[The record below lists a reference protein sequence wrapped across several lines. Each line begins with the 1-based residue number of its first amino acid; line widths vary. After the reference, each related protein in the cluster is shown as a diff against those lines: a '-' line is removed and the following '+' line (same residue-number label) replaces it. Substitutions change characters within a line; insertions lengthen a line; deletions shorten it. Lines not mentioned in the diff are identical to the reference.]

1 MGGLLRRKRRNEKVK
16 PLIHKIM
23 SFIKN
28 PSEIEEKKNL
38 VMMVYGEP
46 GQGKTTLAL
55 SAPSP
60 VLIDTDGGVGRTLA
74 AHRCPTVQV
83 KSWEDVNG
91 ALNEI
96 AEAPFKTIV
105 VDTVG
110 KLLDFMG
117 EYIIRNDPKMRKR
130 DGSLSLQGY
139 GQRKTMFRDFVKRC
153 MMMGRNVVFV
163 AHASE
168 EKVGDDYVVRPIVGG
183 SSMNDIMGELDLLGL
198 LVNFGG
204 KRLLLWGNDG
214 TSGFAKSFYSKNT
227 CFLPNCMEIPV
238 VADMYGSIIAPNQFL
253 ADVIGMYEDSQAKKE
268 TVNQEYGKLIADT
281 TQRINAAKS
290 VKDLNTLRDL
300 IVDEGFKHIYDSKI
314 VLGKALNAVA
324 SAIGCHYD
332 KVQAKYVKDGK
343 DTGVPANAEPAE

>member
-1 MGGLLRRKRRNEKVK
+1 
-16 PLIHKIM
+16 M
-23 SFIKN
+23 SFIKQ

-55 SAPSP
+55 SAPNP
-60 VLIDTDGGVGRTLA
+60 VLIDTDNGVGRTLA

-83 KSWEDVNG
+83 KSWEDVIG
-91 ALNEI
+91 ALDEI
-96 AEAPFKTIV
+96 AQAPQFQTIV

-110 KLLDFMG
+110 KLLDFMSDF
-117 EYIIRNDPKMRKR
+117 IIRNDQKARKR
-130 DGSLSLQGY
+130 DGSLSLPGY
-139 GQRKTMFRDFVKRC
+139 GQRKTMFRDFIKRC
-153 MMMGRNVVFV
+153 MMMGRNVVFI

-227 CFLPNCMEIPV
+227 CFLPNTMEIPV
-238 VADMYGSIIAPNQFL
+238 VADANGNVVNPNTFL
-253 ADVIGMYEDSQAKKE
+253 AFVIGQYEKNQKDKE
-268 TVNQEYGKLIADT
+268 VTNQEYGKLIASFT
-281 TQRINAAKS
+281 ERISAAKTL
-290 VKDLNTLRDL
+290 KDFNKLREELVSED
-300 IVDEGFKHIYDSKI
+300 FKHVYDSKI
-314 VLGKALNAVA
+314 VLGKALNNAAKALAFVY
-324 SAIGCHYD
+324 S
-332 KVQAKYVKDGK
+332 KVDEKYVKEEPA
-343 DTGVPANAEPAE
+343 VPADTKPAK

>member
-1 MGGLLRRKRRNEKVK
+1 
-16 PLIHKIM
+16 M
-23 SFIKN
+23 SFIKQ

-55 SAPSP
+55 SAPAP

-91 ALNEI
+91 AMDEI
-96 AEAPFKTIV
+96 AGAPFQTIV

-110 KLLDFMG
+110 KLLDFMS
-117 EYIIRNDPKMRKR
+117 EFIIRNDPKMRKR

-139 GQRKTMFRDFVKRC
+139 GQRKNMFRDFVKRC
-153 MMMGRNVVFV
+153 MMMGRNAVFV

-227 CFLPNCMEIPV
+227 CFLPNTMEIPV
-238 VADMYGSIIAPNQFL
+238 VADVNGNVVNPNNFL
-253 ADVIGMYEDSQAKKE
+253 SFVISQYEKAQAGKE
-268 TVNQEYGKLIADT
+268 KLNQDYGKLISET
-281 TQRINAAKS
+281 TERINAAKS
-290 VKDLNTLRDL
+290 VKDLNKLREQ

-332 KVQAKYVKDGK
+332 KVEAKYVKDEK
-343 DTGVPANAEPAE
+343 DTAVQADSQPAQ